1 VRILVIRRDNIGDLV
16 CTTPLLAALRA
27 RYPQAHIAALVNSY
41 NAAVLDRNPTLD
53 RVYTYTKLKHRLPGE
68 SRLGILLVR
77 LAMLVKLRA
86 DVFDYILL
94 AKAGYDRQGLS
105 LARQLRRRHIVGFAG
120 AADPPA
126 GITVRVPGPDPN
138 LHEVEAVHLLGREL
152 DVKEAP
158 GPLRV
163 YPDRQRVEAWRG
175 RLPAL
180 KEGRWIAVHISAR
193 GPTRIWPTERFVSL
207 IKGLNAGVVLL
218 WAPGGADDPRH
229 PGDDERAT
237 AIASAAG
244 GRLLAARTDGLADL
258 IAVLSLCRAFIGID
272 GGAMHLAAGLG
283 LPMVALFENRP
294 ENQRHWHPWQVPHEM
309 VTPDTGD
316 IADIPV
322 ASVTQAWGRLAL
334 RLP

>member
-1 VRILVIRRDNIGDLV
+1 
-16 CTTPLLAALRA
+16 
-27 RYPQAHIAALVNSY
+27 
-41 NAAVLDRNPTLD
+41 
-53 RVYTYTKLKHRLPGE
+53 
-68 SRLGILLVR
+68 
-77 LAMLVKLRA
+77 MLVKLRA

-94 AKAGYDRQGLS
+94 AKADYDRQGLS
-105 LARQLRRRHIVGFAG
+105 LARQLRRRHIIGFAG
-120 AADPPA
+120 AGDPPA
-126 GITVRVPGPDPN
+126 GITVRVPGPDPD
-138 LHEVEAVHLLGREL
+138 LHEVEAMHLLGREL

-158 GPLRV
+158 GPARV

-237 AIASAAG
+237 AIARAAG
-244 GRLLAARTDGLADL
+244 GRLLTARTDGLADL

-294 ENQRHWHPWQVPHEM
+294 DNQHHWYPWRVPYEL
-309 VTPDTGD
+309 VAPDTHD
-316 IADIPV
+316 IGDIPV
-322 ASVTQAWGRLAL
+322 ERVAQAWGRLAL